1 MDENHLSMDPL
12 DIFKQRKLER
22 ILSFLPEKNQ
32 KNIRKIQEEKDRS
45 AITIML
51 LGLLPPEVR
60 ATVFE
65 AELSADLPILLKS
78 IADEYAIDLHGKHII
93 IKFPGDEGI
102 ESSIEIVDFPVSMK
116 QTFPQNGKKDSD
128 QINITVSD
136 VRRNEQVNIV
146 ALSEGKQTILCS
158 NLTHCKFYALW
169 PMVGDSTRFT
179 LSKEGEEYQT
189 RNRRS
194 WDPRLDTFPRKYI
207 ATVYAYSKVRNNT
220 IKYWEDLKN
229 SGLFIYW
236 DPEKGPYKFYLT
248 AKSSEIQML
257 RVYEVDEDLRPYIK
271 PNAGYKNAPLWTG
284 ERFVC
289 MAKPILSDKEM
300 REQKGIFDNIL
311 KKYGNPRSKC
321 VNHQDET

>member
-1 MDENHLSMDPL
+1 
-12 DIFKQRKLER
+12 
-22 ILSFLPEKNQ
+22 
-32 KNIRKIQEEKDRS
+32 
-45 AITIML
+45 
-51 LGLLPPEVR
+51 
-60 ATVFE
+60 
-65 AELSADLPILLKS
+65 
-78 IADEYAIDLHGKHII
+78 
-93 IKFPGDEGI
+93 
-102 ESSIEIVDFPVSMK
+102 MK

-220 IKYWEDLKN
+220 IKYWEELKN

-236 DPEKGPYKFYLT
+236 DPEKGPC
-248 AKSSEIQML
+248 
-257 RVYEVDEDLRPYIK
+257 RVF
-271 PNAGYKNAPLWTG
+271 T
-284 ERFVC
+284 
-289 MAKPILSDKEM
+289 
-300 REQKGIFDNIL
+300 
-311 KKYGNPRSKC
+311 
-321 VNHQDET
+321 

>member
-1 MDENHLSMDPL
+1 M
-12 DIFKQRKLER
+12 
-22 ILSFLPEKNQ
+22 
-32 KNIRKIQEEKDRS
+32 
-45 AITIML
+45 
-51 LGLLPPEVR
+51 
-60 ATVFE
+60 
-65 AELSADLPILLKS
+65 
-78 IADEYAIDLHGKHII
+78 
-93 IKFPGDEGI
+93 
-102 ESSIEIVDFPVSMK
+102 
-116 QTFPQNGKKDSD
+116 
-128 QINITVSD
+128 
-136 VRRNEQVNIV
+136 
-146 ALSEGKQTILCS
+146 
-158 NLTHCKFYALW
+158 
-169 PMVGDSTRFT
+169 
-179 LSKEGEEYQT
+179 
-189 RNRRS
+189 
-194 WDPRLDTFPRKYI
+194 
-207 ATVYAYSKVRNNT
+207 RNNT